1 VTAQRDV
8 SAFFADLSSW
18 AAEGPDYPS
27 VHRYGPHPDQIAD
40 LRDGVDSS
48 RVAVVIH
55 GGFWRAGFTRENT
68 TAVAVALARS
78 GWTTWNLEYR
88 RVGAGGGYP
97 QTLEDVATFC
107 GRLERPAV
115 AIGHSAGGHLA
126 LWAAAEGL
134 VGAAV
139 ALAGVCDLTAAAA
152 AGLGEGAVVEF
163 LDCDPASAPDAD
175 PARRLPL
182 ATPATLVHG
191 TCDDRVPIAHAR
203 AFAAA
208 ANAKLLE
215 LDGADHFD
223 IIDPRARWWSAI
235 ETAIGAV
242 VS

>member
-1 VTAQRDV
+1 VTAQRDL
-8 SAFFADLSSW
+8 SAFFADLSRW
-18 AAEGPDYPS
+18 AADGPGSS
-27 VHRYGPHPDQIAD
+27 VHHYGQHPDQIAD
-40 LRDGVDSS
+40 LREGVDSS

-55 GGFWRAGFTRENT
+55 GGFWRAGFTRANT
-68 TAVAVALARS
+68 TAVAVALARD

-88 RVGAGGGYP
+88 RVGTGGGYP

-107 GRLERPAV
+107 GSLVERPAV
-115 AIGHSAGGHLA
+115 AIGHSTGAQLA

-139 ALAGVCDLTAAAA
+139 ALAGVCNLAVAAA

-163 LDCDPASAPDAD
+163 LGCDPAAAPDAD

-182 ATPATLVHG
+182 ATPVTLVHG
-191 TCDDRVPIAHAR
+191 DCDDRVPIAHAH
-203 AFAAA
+203 AFAATA
-208 ANAKLLE
+208 KAKLLE
-215 LDGADHFD
+215 LEGADHFD
-223 IIDPRARWWSAI
+223 IIDPRARWWRAI